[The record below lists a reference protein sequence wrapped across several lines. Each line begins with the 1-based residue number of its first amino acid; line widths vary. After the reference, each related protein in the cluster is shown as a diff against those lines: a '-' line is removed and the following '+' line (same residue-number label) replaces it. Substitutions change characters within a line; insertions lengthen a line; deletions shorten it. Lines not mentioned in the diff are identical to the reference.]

1 LQKQQVIDRLLE
13 ENTRLKARLRYQ
25 ERTAKE
31 GPFGLGT
38 PSAKIPFKPNS
49 APEAQQ
55 RQGGA
60 KPGHQGRGRSCPPPE
75 QVSRRQTVTAPRR
88 CPNCG
93 ALLRPKGWK
102 QRTVIDVH
110 PVVKAVVVYE
120 LEQRDC
126 PGCHRV
132 FTAQAPG
139 VFSRGLLGNR
149 LLAHVAI
156 EHYVHG
162 LTMGHLSA
170 RLGLGTGTLWAAMHA
185 LARRLEPVDER
196 LVRDYRQAL
205 VKHADETGWRQDGHN
220 GYAWL
225 FCSERT
231 SLFRFRQTRSGQ
243 VAQAVLGERPLPG
256 TLVVDRYAGYNHSP
270 CALQYCYAHLDRELK
285 ALVEESPPAPEVQ
298 RFAGVMRP
306 LLKQAMQLR
315 QQKLALPAFRQRAAQ
330 IKAQL
335 EQAVHAPAQDPGIQR
350 IQNVFREHA
359 DRLYHWAKHPDI
371 PAENNRAERELRSL
385 VIARKISF
393 GSQSE
398 QGLHTREV
406 LMSVLHTLRKRTA
419 DVFAAFVR
427 ALNGLAEHES
437 RDPYSL
443 LFDSS

>member
-1 LQKQQVIDRLLE
+1 LQKQQVIDRLQE
-13 ENTRLKARLRYQ
+13 ENVRLKAKLRYQ

-31 GPFGLGT
+31 GPFGAST

-49 APEAQQ
+49 APEQQQ

-60 KPGHQGRGRSCPPPE
+60 KPGHRGRGRCPPAPE
-75 QVSRRQTVTAPRR
+75 EISRRETVAAARR
-88 CPNCG
+88 CPYCG
-93 ALLRPKGWK
+93 APLRPKGSK
-102 QRTVIDVH
+102 SRTVIDVH
-110 PVVKAVVVYE
+110 PVVKEVVVYE

-126 PGCHRV
+126 SRCHRV

-162 LTMGHLSA
+162 LTMGHLSE

-185 LARRLEPVDER
+185 LARRLESVDGR

-205 VKHADETGWRQDGHN
+205 VRHADETGWRQDGHN

-225 FCSERT
+225 FCTQRT

-243 VAQAVLGERPLPG
+243 VAQAVLGEKPLKG
-256 TLVVDRYAGYNHSP
+256 TLVVDRYAGYNHCP
-270 CALQYCYAHLDRELK
+270 CALQYCYAHLDREVK
-285 ALVEESPPAPEVQ
+285 ALAEEFPQAKEVQ

-315 QQKLALPAFRQRAAQ
+315 KQQLALPAFRQRAAQ
-330 IKAQL
+330 IKGQL
-335 EQAVHAPAQDPGIQR
+335 EQATRAPAQHPGIQR

-398 QGLHTREV
+398 RGLHTREV
-406 LMSVLHTLRKRTA
+406 LMSVLHTLGKRTGNL
-419 DVFAAFVR
+419 FEAFVQ
-427 ALNGLAEHES
+427 ALNGLAEDEF